1 MRGERGACGDYTDL
15 TRLRY
20 AYTTHLAPSGKA
32 LMPPAA
38 GSGLDLSVSA
48 SGGAGGGGGADGPPF
63 PPPPRLSATTISM
76 LQDAAEDAA
85 GAGAAGGGGGNNN
98 WVQHALSSVSL
109 VGSEV
114 STAATSGGGGPAAGG
129 AHNQVVKI
137 RVPSYTDRIWIH
149 SLPLLDRALSFQ
161 AYELCDALWESDHRP
176 VSAILHLDLRPALD
190 ARRAVIRA
198 YTPPPPPPPP
208 RPVRERS
215 QSGGSGML
223 PKTPTAVRGAAW

>member
-1 MRGERGACGDYTDL
+1 VRGERGACGDYTDL

-48 SGGAGGGGGADGPPF
+48 SSGVGADGPPF

-85 GAGAAGGGGGNNN
+85 GAGAAGGGGNN

-114 STAATSGGGGPAAGG
+114 STAATSGVGGPAAGG

-137 RVPSYTDRIWIH
+137 RVPSYTDRIW
-149 SLPLLDRALSFQ
+149 
-161 AYELCDALWESDHRP
+161 
-176 VSAILHLDLRPALD
+176 
-190 ARRAVIRA
+190 
-198 YTPPPPPPPP
+198 
-208 RPVRERS
+208 
-215 QSGGSGML
+215 
-223 PKTPTAVRGAAW
+223 

>member
-1 MRGERGACGDYTDL
+1 MPAAHILYLVISPTNQPTAPLPQKHHDSYRRVRGERGACGDYTDL

-38 GSGLDLSVSA
+38 GSGLDLSVNA
-48 SGGAGGGGGADGPPF
+48 SGGAGGGGADGPPF

-85 GAGAAGGGGGNNN
+85 DAGAAGGGGGGNNNN

-114 STAATSGGGGPAAGG
+114 STAATSGVGGPAAG

-137 RVPSYTDRIWIH
+137 RVPSYTDRIW
-149 SLPLLDRALSFQ
+149 
-161 AYELCDALWESDHRP
+161 
-176 VSAILHLDLRPALD
+176 
-190 ARRAVIRA
+190 
-198 YTPPPPPPPP
+198 
-208 RPVRERS
+208 
-215 QSGGSGML
+215 
-223 PKTPTAVRGAAW
+223 